1 MTVHVVF
8 PSAGV
13 GSRFGAD
20 IPKQYV
26 KIAGKSVMEWT
37 LLAWQLA
44 PIDGMKILVK
54 SKDDHHSNQI
64 LTQFDGQFQTVL
76 GGKERSDSVLNALSY
91 LRKHGKADDWVM
103 VHDIARPCVSQL
115 DIQRLLTA
123 CIEQNQGGILAKPI
137 TDTVKQQMAGQSVT
151 TLDRSTLWT
160 ALTPQCFRLAQLS
173 DALESALAKGLK
185 ITDEASAIEQAGLP
199 VQLIE
204 GSADNIKLT
213 RSEDAELVHFYLQKQ
228 KRISNV

>member
-20 IPKQYV
+20 IPKQFV
-26 KIAGKSVMEWT
+26 KIAGRTIMEWT
-37 LLAWQLA
+37 LLAWQNA
-44 PIDGMKILVK
+44 PIDGLRILVK
-54 SKDDHHSNQI
+54 SKDDAHSNQI
-64 LTQFDGQFQTVL
+64 LKQFDGQFQSVL

-103 VHDIARPCVSQL
+103 VHDIARPCVSQS
-115 DIQRLLTA
+115 DIQALLNA
-123 CIEQNQGGILAKPI
+123 CLKNNQGAILAKPI
-137 TDTVKQQMAGQSVT
+137 SDTVKQQIAGQVVS
-151 TLDRSTLWT
+151 TLDRSTLWS
-160 ALTPQCFRLAQLS
+160 ALTPQCFKLAQLS
-173 DALESALAKGLK
+173 DALESALAKGLT

-213 RSEDAELVHFYLQKQ
+213 RAEDAELVHFYLKKQ